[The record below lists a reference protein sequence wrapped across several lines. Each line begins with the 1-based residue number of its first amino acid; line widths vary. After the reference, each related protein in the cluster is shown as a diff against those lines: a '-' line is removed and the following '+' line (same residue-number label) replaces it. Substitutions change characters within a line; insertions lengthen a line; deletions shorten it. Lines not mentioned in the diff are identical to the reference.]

1 MKRFCFLFIFV
12 AFSIFLTKG
21 YAYGNLISLTASTI
35 QMDKST
41 TYNIDII
48 GKKIGMLY
56 AWTTS
61 NSNVVKVNVKNGKVR
76 AVNEGEAFITCSIT
90 GTDGEKQSLKC
101 KVIVGED
108 TEGPKLTKVNMN
120 LRVGEQFDINIS
132 KKIADSKYKWTS
144 SKEAVLKINT
154 SNGAVI
160 AVGKGEAEVT
170 CTITAPDKHIIV
182 LRCMI
187 KVTEEASNIIW
198 KDEFNSSAILSNNW
212 GYEYGYVRNSEL
224 QDYTDRA
231 DNAFIRDG
239 KLVIK
244 AIKDTYGKWTSAS
257 ILTNNKFEVGNA
269 RIEAR
274 IKLPK
279 ESGAFPAFWLLGADY
294 EVDYINQRGLGDSW
308 LEAREID
315 IMESF
320 GKAMNVQGGVFLQST
335 SSATALSHYFSA
347 SKDID
352 IAQFNTY
359 AIEKSDVS
367 LKFYCND
374 NLYYSYGITDD
385 GLKEPFY
392 ILLNLAVGAAG
403 GIPDQANSE
412 MEMEV
417 DYVRVTTLDDLP
429 VTEPESIKLDTE
441 ALYGKAR
448 DIKKIDFELLP
459 LTSQNRTVTWNSS
472 DTDVATVY
480 GGYVHM
486 KKTGIC
492 IITATTYNGLTVTCK
507 VICN

>member
-1 MKRFCFLFIFV
+1 MKRFCFLIIFV

-21 YAYGNLISLTASTI
+21 YAYGNLISLTATTI

-48 GKKIGMLY
+48 GKKTGLSY
-56 AWTTS
+56 VWTTS
-61 NSNVVKVNVKNGKVR
+61 NNNVVKVNAKNGKIS
-76 AVNEGEAFITCSIT
+76 AVNEGEAFVTCSIS
-90 GTDGEKQSLKC
+90 GLGRDKQNLRC

-108 TEGPKLTKVNMN
+108 AEGPRLTKEN
-120 LRVGEQFDINIS
+120 LNLKVGEQFDINIS
-132 KKIADSKYKWTS
+132 KKIANSKYRWIS
-144 SKEAVLKINT
+144 SNQAVLKINT
-154 SNGAVI
+154 SNGVVI
-160 AVGKGEAEVT
+160 ATGKGEAEVT

-182 LRCMI
+182 LRCRI
-187 KVTEEASNIIW
+187 NVAEEASNIIW
-198 KDEFNSSAILSNNW
+198 KDEFISSTILSNNW

-224 QDYTDRA
+224 QDYTDRT

-244 AIKDTYGKWTSAS
+244 AIKDTNGKWTSAS

-315 IMESF
+315 IVESF
-320 GKAMNVQGGVFLQST
+320 GKAMNVQGGVFLKST
-335 SSATALSHYFSA
+335 SSATALSHYFSV

-352 IAQFNTY
+352 ITQFNTY
-359 AIEKSDVS
+359 AIEKSDVA

-374 NLYYSYGITDD
+374 NLYYSYDIKDD

-403 GIPDQANSE
+403 GIPDQTNSE
-412 MEMEV
+412 MEMVV

-429 VTEPESIKLDTE
+429 ATVPESIKLDTE
-441 ALYGKAR
+441 ALYGKVR
-448 DIKKIDFELLP
+448 DIKKINFELLP
-459 LTSQNRTVTWNSS
+459 LISQNRTVTWKSS
-472 DTDVATVY
+472 NTEVATVY

-492 IITATTYNGLTVTCK
+492 TITATTYNGLTVTCK